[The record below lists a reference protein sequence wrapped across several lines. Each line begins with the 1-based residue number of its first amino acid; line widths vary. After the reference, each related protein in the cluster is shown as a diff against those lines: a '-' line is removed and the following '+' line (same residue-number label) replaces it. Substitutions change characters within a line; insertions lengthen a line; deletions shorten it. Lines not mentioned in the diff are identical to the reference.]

1 MKGAADRPVRPP
13 RVERLMTEN
22 TVHKIAAFDFDGTSI
37 RGNSP
42 VLLVRKLLRDG
53 MLGKR
58 VTAKIA
64 SWGVAYKFR
73 LPQNEAWVRG
83 LVFTAFAGRKK
94 ADADAYLRDFYDEVI
109 AGQNRFR
116 PQADAA
122 MRALQERGVEVL
134 VVSATFE
141 PIIERA
147 QELHSFD
154 GFIATKM
161 AVDER
166 GLYTTRVDGP
176 CVEGQEKVNCI
187 RAYADARYG
196 AGNWELVEAYGDHH
210 SDAPLLSA
218 ATRGFAVCPDNPLER
233 EARRCGWTVLDWSED
248 VKN

>member
-1 MKGAADRPVRPP
+1 
-13 RVERLMTEN
+13 MTEK

-42 VLLVRKLLRDG
+42 VLLVRYLLRDKL
-53 MLGKR
+53 LGKR

-64 SWGVAYKFR
+64 SWGIAYKLR

-83 LVFTAFAGRKK
+83 LVFTAFEGMAK
-94 ADADAYLRDFYDEVI
+94 DEVDAYLRDFYDNVI
-109 AGQNRFR
+109 ADQGRFR

-122 MRALQERGVEVL
+122 MRNLHARGVEVL

-147 QELHSFD
+147 QELHPFD

-161 AVDER
+161 EVDEEGR
-166 GLYTTRVDGP
+166 YTTRVDGA
-176 CVEGQEKVNCI
+176 CIEGQEKVNAI
-187 RAYADARYG
+187 RAYADERYG
-196 AGNWELVEAYGDHH
+196 EGNWELVAAFGDHH

-218 ATRGFAVCPDNPLER
+218 AREGFAVCPDNPLER
-233 EARRCGWTVLDWSED
+233 EARRQGWAILDWSED

>member
-1 MKGAADRPVRPP
+1 MSGACIEGP
-13 RVERLMTEN
+13 MTEN

-42 VLLVRKLLRDG
+42 VLLVRYLLRDKL
-53 MLGKR
+53 LGKR
-58 VTAKIA
+58 VAAKIA
-64 SWGVAYKFR
+64 SWGIAYKLR

-83 LVFTAFAGRKK
+83 LVFTAFEGLPR
-94 ADADAYLRDFYDEVI
+94 ADVDEYLRTFYDEVI
-109 AGQNRFR
+109 AGQERFR

-122 MRALQERGVEVL
+122 MRALRERGVEVL
-134 VVSATFE
+134 VVSASFE
-141 PIIERA
+141 PIIQRA

-161 AVDER
+161 AVDEHGR
-166 GLYTTRVDGP
+166 YTTQVDGP

-233 EARRCGWTVLDWSED
+233 EARRRGWTVLDWSED

>member
-1 MKGAADRPVRPP
+1 MARF
-13 RVERLMTEN
+13 ERDMTER

-42 VLLVRKLLRDG
+42 VLLVRHLQRRG

-58 VTAKIA
+58 VLAKIL
-64 SWGVAYKFR
+64 SWAVAYKLR

-83 LVFTAFAGRKK
+83 LVFTAFAGRDK
-94 ADADAYLRDFYDEVI
+94 AEVDAYLRNFYDEVI
-109 AGQNRFR
+109 AAQGRFR

-122 MRALQERGVEVL
+122 MRALRERGVEVL

-141 PIIERA
+141 PIVARA
-147 QELHSFD
+147 QEIHPFD

-161 AVDER
+161 AVDQGGR
-166 GLYTTRVDGP
+166 YTTRVDGP
-176 CVEGQEKVNCI
+176 CVEGIEKVNCI
-187 RAYADARYG
+187 RAYADERYG
-196 AGNWELVEAYGDHH
+196 AGNWELVAAYGDHH

-218 ATRGFAVCPDNPLER
+218 ATEGFAVCPDNPLER
-233 EARRCGWTVLDWSED
+233 RARREGWTILDWSED

>member
-1 MKGAADRPVRPP
+1 MSGST
-13 RVERLMTEN
+13 L
-22 TVHKIAAFDFDGTSI
+22 HKIAAFDFDGTSI

-42 VLLVRKLLRDG
+42 VLLVRYLLRDKL
-53 MLGKR
+53 LGKR

-64 SWGVAYKFR
+64 SWGIAYKLR

-83 LVFTAFAGRKK
+83 LVFTAFEGLPQRE
-94 ADADAYLRDFYDEVI
+94 ADEYLRAFYDEVI
-109 AGQNRFR
+109 AGQDRFR

-122 MRALQERGVEVL
+122 MRTLREQGVEVL

-141 PIIERA
+141 PIIQRA
-147 QELHSFD
+147 QELHPFD

-161 AVDER
+161 AVDEH
-166 GLYTTRVDGP
+166 GCYTTHVDGP

-196 AGNWELVEAYGDHH
+196 VGNWELVEAYGDHH

-233 EARRCGWTVLDWSED
+233 EARRRGWTVLDWSED